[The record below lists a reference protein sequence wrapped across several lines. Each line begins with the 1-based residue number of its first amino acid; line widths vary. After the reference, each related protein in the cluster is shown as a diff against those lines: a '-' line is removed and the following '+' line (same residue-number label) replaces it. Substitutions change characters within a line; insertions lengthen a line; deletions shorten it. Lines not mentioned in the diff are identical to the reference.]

1 MTEGR
6 RMRLFLSAWMVIL
19 VAALV
24 GCRGPGAADR
34 PFPIGPEDETA
45 IGLAAALRVEERL
58 GGRMA
63 NPAVQAYVRTVGERL
78 AQSVPARPSPFHF
91 TVLAS
96 GGVRLFSRPGGTVY
110 VTRGLLEK
118 LGSEGELAGLLAH
131 QLAHIGARHSEDS
144 ALALLGGGVLR
155 EAAVAAGAMTA
166 GEPVSRADAR
176 SFEKVIALWMDKPYT
191 PEMEIQADRLGLDY
205 MVAAG
210 YQPGEMV
217 RLMNVMASMEGQGAA
232 EFLGLH
238 PNPPDRASDIADIV
252 GRKYPDRQGRVG
264 RQEYEREVLERLRA
278 EPQGDG

>member
-1 MTEGR
+1 
-6 RMRLFLSAWMVIL
+6 MVIL